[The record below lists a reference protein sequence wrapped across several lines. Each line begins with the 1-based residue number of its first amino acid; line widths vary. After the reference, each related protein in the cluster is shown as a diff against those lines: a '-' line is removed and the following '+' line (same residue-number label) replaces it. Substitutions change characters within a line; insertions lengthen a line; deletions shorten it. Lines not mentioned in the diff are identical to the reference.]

1 MQSSS
6 QNLSCLVLAALGTVA
21 IASSAATVPE
31 LPPPV
36 ERDVEFARDVEP
48 ILHTR
53 CYACHGPSVQT
64 NGLRFD
70 QHEAVL
76 AGGYSGPAIKPSDSA
91 GSPLIHRVASTEE
104 GYRMPPV
111 GPVLT
116 PQEVGILRA
125 WIDQGVQW
133 EPPEQQAAAQLR
145 SPSSSHWS
153 FLPIKNPQPPTPKR
167 GEWVRNPID
176 QFILATLES
185 EGVSPS
191 PEADKLTLLRR
202 LSLDLTGLPPTWG
215 EAEAYL
221 ADSAPEAY
229 ERVVDRLL
237 DSEHYG
243 EKWARHWLDLAR
255 YADSDG
261 YEKDMSRP
269 YAWRWRNW
277 VIDALNADMGFDEF
291 TTLQLAA
298 DLLDNPTPDQLA
310 ATGFHRNTLRNRE
323 GGTIF
328 DQSRFEETLDR
339 ANTVATVWLGLTVEC
354 AQCHDHKYDPISQ
367 KDFYSLYAY
376 FDNVQDLQID
386 APLPGEMGPY
396 LRKRAEYLKQRQELL
411 DAHHV
416 PELQP
421 EWERQMKI
429 TGANPGQRTD
439 WDLCYDVLFQMT
451 DGGWEVLD
459 KLPAE
464 RTFREREMLTDYFID
479 WYYTVVPKERIEEL
493 EFKQLRKKL
502 KDLKASYPQL
512 SEARVIRER
521 DQPSLTHLRVRGQW
535 NRKGIQ
541 VEPQPPEFLLQPPGK
556 DRSTRL
562 DLADWILS
570 EDNPL
575 TARVAVNR
583 MWQEFFGRG
592 LVQTSE
598 DFGTQGELPTHPRLL
613 DWLAST
619 FRARGWSMKQMHK
632 LIVMS
637 SSYRQSSRARQDFV
651 ERDPENTW
659 LSRQNRLRLSAEI
672 LRDSALR
679 VSGLLS
685 PEIGGPS
692 VYPPQPQGVVELTYG
707 WDTDRWKESQDS
719 DRYRR
724 GLYTF
729 FQRTSPYP
737 QMMNFDAPDSNRTAS
752 RRRRSNTPLQAL
764 NLLNDEVFVEAARG
778 LAVRTLAESP
788 DDWTA
793 RLDRIF
799 QLALCRLPTKHEAER
814 LEESYRRQLRILD
827 PLPANARQF
836 AQIDLPRHGP
846 VEVAAWMGIGRVL
859 LNTDEFITRE

>member
-6 QNLSCLVLAALGTVA
+6 QRLSCLVLAAFGTVA
-21 IASSAATVPE
+21 TASSAATVPE

-36 ERDVEFARDVEP
+36 DRAVEFDRDVEP

-70 QHEAVL
+70 RHEAVL
-76 AGGYSGPAIKPSDSA
+76 AGGYSGPAIKPNDSA
-91 GSPLIHRVASTEE
+91 GSPLIHRIASTKE
-104 GYRMPPV
+104 GYRMPPA

-125 WIDQGVQW
+125 WIDQGVRW
-133 EPPEQQAAAQLR
+133 GPPEQQAAAQLQ
-145 SPSSSHWS
+145 SPSSAHWS
-153 FLPIKNPQPPTPKR
+153 FLPIKRPQPPTPKR
-167 GEWVRNPID
+167 ADWVRNPID
-176 QFILATLES
+176 QFILARLES

-221 ADSAPEAY
+221 ADSTPEAY

-298 DLLDNPTPDQLA
+298 DLLENPVPDQLA

-376 FDNVQDLQID
+376 FDNVQDLQVD

-396 LRKRAEYLKQRQELL
+396 LRQRAEYLKQRQELL
-411 DAHHV
+411 EAHHV

-429 TGANPGQRTD
+429 AGANPGQRTD

-451 DGGWEVLD
+451 DGGWEVLY
-459 KLPAE
+459 KVPTE

-479 WYYTVVPKERIEEL
+479 WYYTVVPAERIEEL

-521 DQPSLTHLRVRGQW
+521 AQPRPTHLRVRGQW
-535 NRKGIQ
+535 DRKGIQ
-541 VEPQPPEFLLQPPGK
+541 VEPQPPEFLPQTPRK

-562 DLADWILS
+562 DLAAWILS

-592 LVQTSE
+592 LVRTSE

-619 FRARGWSMKQMHK
+619 FRARGWSMQQMHK

-637 SSYRQSSRARQDFV
+637 SSYRQSSHARQDVV

-679 VSGLLS
+679 ASGLLS

-778 LAVRTLAESP
+778 LAVRTLAEAP
-788 DDWTA
+788 DDWSA

-799 QLALCRLPTKHEAER
+799 QLALCRLPSGQEAER
-814 LEESYRRQLRILD
+814 LEESYRRQLRIID

-846 VEVAAWMGIGRVL
+846 VEIAAWMGIGRIL